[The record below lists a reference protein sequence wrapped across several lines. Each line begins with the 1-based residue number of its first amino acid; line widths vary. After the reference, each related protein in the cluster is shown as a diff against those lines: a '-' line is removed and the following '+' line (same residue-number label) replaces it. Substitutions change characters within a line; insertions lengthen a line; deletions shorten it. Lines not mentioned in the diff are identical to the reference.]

1 MGIMTAL
8 VMNSIV
14 NPFRGFGRG
23 FWNFCE
29 VAGYARAA
37 SELARLGLHEEA
49 KNCME
54 QIKNIRASK

>member
-1 MGIMTAL
+1 MTAL

-37 SELARLGLHEEA
+37 SHLASLGYYDEA
-49 KNCME
+49 KNCMMQIE
-54 QIKNIRASK
+54 KIKNR

>member
-1 MGIMTAL
+1 MATL

-37 SELARLGLHEEA
+37 AELSRLGLHDEA
-49 KNCME
+49 KSCMM
-54 QIKNIRASK
+54 QIKKIRSSK

>member
-1 MGIMTAL
+1 MTAL